1 MATTIIPPGEGV
13 TATGIGA
20 PALSLTTSAFVL
32 DCYTF
37 EATGET
43 PASGDTVTLDA
54 ASVVVEN
61 CLMNNTYLVN
71 VDVHE
76 DITLVVD
83 YNGGNPQ
90 GSLVIPNGGM
100 SASYNQG
107 AATCDLAVN
116 ASTVG
121 PVPYDNG
128 TGIASAVNQSGVNFT
143 STQSGSIPCP
153 ASGIALATTE
163 LQLELDGGGNP
174 VVDP

>member
-1 MATTIIPPGEGV
+1 MHQPL

-20 PALSLTTSAFVL
+20 PALSLTTPAFVL

-37 EATGET
+37 EAAGET

-61 CLMNNTYLVN
+61 CFMNNTYPVSVDIHENITILV
-71 VDVHE
+71 DH
-76 DITLVVD
+76 
-83 YNGGNPQ
+83 NGGNPQ

-100 SASYNQG
+100 TASYSQG
-107 AATCDLAVN
+107 AATCNLALN

-128 TGIASAVNQSGVNFT
+128 TGIASAVSQSGVNFT
-143 STQSGSIPCP
+143 STQIGAIPCP
-153 ASGIALATTE
+153 TSGTALATTE

-174 VVDP
+174 VVGP